1 MKMSAIIRMLI
12 LLCAFGLLS
21 APAQAQEERNLT
33 WRRYDV
39 ALDVQSDGRL
49 RVTETQ
55 EIEYLSGRWMN
66 GGRKIPLDRVDDISD
81 VEVSL
86 VEEGGGTRPL
96 QMETYVE
103 NGELQIAWQYPST
116 SGGESRTFQISYV
129 VDGVVRVYSDNQQIR
144 WIAVPDERRFPV
156 EQSTVTLRLPGAVS
170 LQPEN
175 LESYPERLGGEE
187 RATPNGA
194 VYTVDGLLAG
204 EGFEIRAQMPAG
216 TIAGAQPPEWQAAA
230 DRQDRLNET
239 VKPRNNVVLLGLGL
253 LIPVVGL
260 VGLLGLWFTR
270 GKDPGVGRDAESI
283 NQPPSDLPAPL
294 AGVLLDEQA
303 DVQDVVSTI
312 LSLSE
317 RGVLRITQEEN
328 AELLGSNIDYRM
340 ELIQPYQP
348 RDLRAYERTLVDTVF
363 AQGDAV
369 RLSEVRG
376 RFMAAL
382 PVFRDRLYEEVVRA
396 GLFRANPEHTRK
408 RYRSLGIGVLALGI
422 LLGCVGTS
430 VLSAYASPFFLFLPA
445 FGLAAVGVGLMAL
458 SRAMPVRTLNGAVE
472 ASRWRS
478 FRTYLEHIERTP
490 DIVEDKGAFER
501 YLSYATA
508 FNLGRSWLQKFA
520 SVGVPAPAWYGQAG
534 AMDMDEFGTGG
545 GGFGRRRGG
554 LGMGGGPIIFVP
566 PFGGGHGHGGHGGGS
581 VSGGNADGG
590 GLFDFGDQRGVLDQ
604 TSGGFGDLLEQ
615 ASDAFGGADWGGGGG
630 GGFGGGGGGGG
641 ADFS

>member
-21 APAQAQEERNLT
+21 APAQAQEEKNLT

-55 EIEYLSGRWMN
+55 EIEYLSGRWMK

-86 VEEGGGTRPL
+86 VEEGGGTRSL
-96 QMETYVE
+96 DAQTYVE

-175 LESYPERLGGEE
+175 LESYPERLRGEE

-363 AQGDAV
+363 ALGDAV

-566 PFGGGHGHGGHGGGS
+566 PFGGGHGHGGHAGGS

>member
-1 MKMSAIIRMLI
+1 
-12 LLCAFGLLS
+12 
-21 APAQAQEERNLT
+21 
-33 WRRYDV
+33 
-39 ALDVQSDGRL
+39 
-49 RVTETQ
+49 
-55 EIEYLSGRWMN
+55 
-66 GGRKIPLDRVDDISD
+66 
-81 VEVSL
+81 
-86 VEEGGGTRPL
+86 
-96 QMETYVE
+96 
-103 NGELQIAWQYPST
+103 
-116 SGGESRTFQISYV
+116 
-129 VDGVVRVYSDNQQIR
+129 
-144 WIAVPDERRFPV
+144 
-156 EQSTVTLRLPGAVS
+156 
-170 LQPEN
+170 
-175 LESYPERLGGEE
+175 
-187 RATPNGA
+187 
-194 VYTVDGLLAG
+194 
-204 EGFEIRAQMPAG
+204 
-216 TIAGAQPPEWQAAA
+216 
-230 DRQDRLNET
+230 
-239 VKPRNNVVLLGLGL
+239 
-253 LIPVVGL
+253 
-260 VGLLGLWFTR
+260 
-270 GKDPGVGRDAESI
+270 
-283 NQPPSDLPAPL
+283 
-294 AGVLLDEQA
+294 
-303 DVQDVVSTI
+303 
-312 LSLSE
+312 
-317 RGVLRITQEEN
+317 
-328 AELLGSNIDYRM
+328 
-340 ELIQPYQP
+340 
-348 RDLRAYERTLVDTVF
+348 
-363 AQGDAV
+363 
-369 RLSEVRG
+369 
-376 RFMAAL
+376 MAAL

-534 AMDMDEFGTGG
+534 AMDMDEFGAGG
-545 GGFGRRRGG
+545 GGFGRRRG
-554 LGMGGGPIIFVP
+554 GMGGGPIIFVP
-566 PFGGGHGHGGHGGGS
+566 PFGGGHGHGGHAGGS